1 NSFTSTRSIRAAT
14 SRPGNSLSFTVPS
27 CAPRSSGCVNPLDR
41 DTRHDSDGSLHPLL
55 SNDGPQRLYQP
66 KRMGAVR
73 LRAHT
78 HRVWLLATVPQVTS
92 GAFSFY
98 PHGKARPIVADW

>member
-1 NSFTSTRSIRAAT
+1 
-14 SRPGNSLSFTVPS
+14 VPS
-27 CAPRSSGCVNPLDR
+27 CAPRSSRCVNPLDR

-78 HRVWLLATVPQVTS
+78 PSVALGNSPQVTS

-98 PHGKARPIVADW
+98 PHGKARPIAADW